1 MKKLLTAL
9 ILAAFVCMPAA
20 DIFIQSS
27 RAEAGYA
34 LFTKRKAEIDAQLE
48 AARLRGD
55 KEAIERLKKEKER
68 LEQAEREATGD
79 TPKYNGIG

>member
-1 MKKLLTAL
+1 MKKFLAALVLTAFIGL
-9 ILAAFVCMPAA
+9 PAA
-20 DIFIQSS
+20 DIVIPSS
-27 RAEAGYA
+27 HAEAGYA